1 MRWADVAVVALVP
14 LVGLAAGL
22 TACGVAESRSA
33 GREAA
38 PIYGVTLPP
47 GYRDWRLVT
56 VAREQ
61 GRLDDVR
68 AVLGNDAA
76 LRAFRQGTRPFPDG
90 TVMARVAWS
99 YVSSPDDDRVLGDS
113 VSHVAGAPK
122 NGVQIMVKDS
132 RKYPSSGGWGFAQ
145 FNDGKPAA
153 ESVQATCLGCHSAAR
168 ARDFVFSRYAP

>member
-1 MRWADVAVVALVP
+1 M
-14 LVGLAAGL
+14 
-22 TACGVAESRSA
+22 
-33 GREAA
+33 
-38 PIYGVTLPP
+38 TLPP
-47 GYRDWRLVT
+47 GYRDWPLVT

-61 GRLDDVR
+61 GKLDDLR

-76 LRAFRQGTRPFPDG
+76 LRAIRQGTRPYPDG
-90 TVMARVAWS
+90 TVLARVAWS

-145 FNDGKPAA
+145 FDDGKPAA
-153 ESVQATCLGCHSAAR
+153 ESVQATCLGCHSAAK

>member
-1 MRWADVAVVALVP
+1 VRRTEVAVVALVP
-14 LVGLAAGL
+14 LASLTAGLAA
-22 TACGVAESRSA
+22 CRVEESQPA
-33 GREAA
+33 GRDAA

-47 GYRDWRLVT
+47 GYRAWRLVT

-61 GRLDDVR
+61 GKLDDVR

-76 LRAFRQGTRPFPDG
+76 LRAFRQGTRPYPDG

-113 VSHVAGAPK
+113 VSHVAGTPK

-132 RKYPSSGGWGFAQ
+132 RKYASSGGWGFAQ
-145 FNDGKPAA
+145 FDDGKPAA

>member
-1 MRWADVAVVALVP
+1 VPLVP
-14 LVGLAAGL
+14 LVGLAACRG
-22 TACGVAESRSA
+22 AESRPA
-33 GREAA
+33 GRDAA
-38 PIYGVTLPP
+38 PIYGVALPR
-47 GYRDWRLVT
+47 GYRDWRLIT

-61 GRLDDVR
+61 GKLDDLR

-76 LRAFRQGTRPFPDG
+76 LRAFREGTRPFPDG

-99 YVSSPDDDRVLGDS
+99 YVSAPDDDRVLGDS

-132 RKYPSSGGWGFAQ
+132 RRYPASGGWGFAQ

-153 ESVQATCLGCHSAAR
+153 ASVQASCVGCHSAVR
-168 ARDFVFSRYAP
+168 SRDFVFSRYAP

>member
-1 MRWADVAVVALVP
+1 VRWTGVAVVALVP
-14 LVGLAAGL
+14 LAGI
-22 TACGVAESRSA
+22 TASLPACRVEESRPA
-33 GREAA
+33 GRDAA
-38 PIYGVTLPP
+38 PIYGVTLPR
-47 GYRDWRLVT
+47 GYRDWPLVT

-61 GRLDDVR
+61 GKLDDIR

-76 LRAFRQGTRPFPDG
+76 LRAIRQGTRPYPDG
-90 TVMARVAWS
+90 TVLARVAWS

-145 FNDGKPAA
+145 FDDGKPAA
-153 ESVQATCLGCHSAAR
+153 ESVQASCVGCHSAAK

>member
-1 MRWADVAVVALVP
+1 MRWTGVAAVALVP
-14 LVGLAAGL
+14 LAGI
-22 TACGVAESRSA
+22 TASLPACRVEESRPA
-33 GREAA
+33 GRDAA
-38 PIYGVTLPP
+38 PIYGVTLPR
-47 GYRDWRLVT
+47 GYRDWPLVT

-61 GRLDDVR
+61 GKLDDIR

-76 LRAFRQGTRPFPDG
+76 LRAIRQGTRPYPDG
-90 TVMARVAWS
+90 TVLARVAWS

-145 FNDGKPAA
+145 FDDGKPAA
-153 ESVQATCLGCHSAAR
+153 ESVHATCLGCHSAAK

>member
-1 MRWADVAVVALVP
+1 MRRTQVAVAALVP
-14 LVGLAAGL
+14 LAGL
-22 TACGVAESRSA
+22 TAGLAACGVEESRPP
-33 GREAA
+33 GRGAA
-38 PIYGVTLPP
+38 PIYGVALPP
-47 GYRDWRLVT
+47 GYRDWSLVT

-61 GRLDDVR
+61 GKLDDVR

-76 LRAFRQGTRPFPDG
+76 LRAFRQGTRPYPDG

-132 RKYPSSGGWGFAQ
+132 RKYASSGGWGFAQ
-145 FNDGKPAA
+145 FDDGKPAA

>member
-1 MRWADVAVVALVP
+1 MRRTEVAVVALVP
-14 LVGLAAGL
+14 LAGL
-22 TACGVAESRSA
+22 TAGLAACRVEEPRPP
-33 GREAA
+33 GRGAA

-61 GRLDDVR
+61 GKLDDLR

-76 LRAFRQGTRPFPDG
+76 LRAVRRGTRPYPDG
-90 TVMARVAWS
+90 TVLARVAWS

-132 RKYPSSGGWGFAQ
+132 RKYASSGGWGFAQ

-168 ARDFVFSRYAP
+168 ARDYVFSRYAP

>member
-1 MRWADVAVVALVP
+1 
-14 LVGLAAGL
+14 
-22 TACGVAESRSA
+22 
-33 GREAA
+33 
-38 PIYGVTLPP
+38 VTLPP
-47 GYRDWRLVT
+47 GYRDWPLVT

-61 GRLDDVR
+61 GKLDDLR

-76 LRAFRQGTRPFPDG
+76 LRAIRQGTRPYPDG
-90 TVMARVAWS
+90 TVLARVAWS

-145 FNDGKPAA
+145 FDDGKPAA
-153 ESVQATCLGCHSAAR
+153 ESVQASCVGCHSAAK

>member
-1 MRWADVAVVALVP
+1 VRWTGVAVVALVP
-14 LVGLAAGL
+14 LAGI
-22 TACGVAESRSA
+22 TASLPACRVEESRPA
-33 GREAA
+33 GRDAA
-38 PIYGVTLPP
+38 PIYGVTLPR
-47 GYRDWRLVT
+47 GYRDWPLVT

-61 GRLDDVR
+61 GKLDDIR

-76 LRAFRQGTRPFPDG
+76 LRAIRQGTRPYPDG
-90 TVMARVAWS
+90 TVLARVAWS

-145 FNDGKPAA
+145 FDDGKPAA
-153 ESVQATCLGCHSAAR
+153 ESVHATCLGCHSAAK